1 MKSIAPLLT
10 LYKKIVMLGSVNAV
24 IGWDQETYMPSGSIE
39 FRAQQTAFLSELS
52 HSILS
57 GKDFRNAL
65 SPLIDFATETIN
77 PAITDPIH
85 QRMITEAH
93 RDWKFAVS
101 VPSSL
106 VSELAETTSLAQHE
120 WQHAR
125 KTNDFN
131 RFKPVLDRVIR
142 LTHQKI
148 DYIGFAENPYDALLD
163 PFEPRM
169 TVRKLDPIFAE
180 LRIVTQTALTK
191 MSSVAHPPLPLQEFD
206 LARQR
211 WLSDDLLHRMGFD
224 LSRGRL
230 DVSTHPFS
238 IAFHPTDS
246 RITTRFSARDLMES
260 LSSTMHEAGH
270 GLYEQ
275 GLPLRYF
282 GTPLGSSMSLGI
294 HESQSR
300 LWENMV
306 GKSPEFWEGYFPIL
320 CGQFPELKAIDWT
333 TFYQFVNHVAPTLI
347 RVESDEITYNL
358 HILIR
363 YELEQLL
370 FSNTIST
377 GDLPDAWNQKM
388 EDYLGIRPDS
398 NANGVLQDVHWSIGA
413 FGYFPTYSLGNL
425 YAAQFYEAA
434 QRDIPSLSDQI
445 RGLDFLPLR
454 DWLKTNIHQVGRSQ
468 TPDELVETV
477 TGEPLSIHA
486 FERYLGRKFKI

>member
-1 MKSIAPLLT
+1 MKSIAPLLA

-77 PAITDPIH
+77 PAITDPIQ
-85 QRMITEAH
+85 QRMISEAH

-106 VSELAETTSLAQHE
+106 VSELAESTSLAQHE

-125 KTNDFN
+125 KTNDFD

-142 LTHQKI
+142 LTYQKI

-169 TVRKLDPIFAE
+169 TVKKLDPLFSE
-180 LRIVTQTALTK
+180 LRGVTQTALK
-191 MSSVAHPPLPLQEFD
+191 RMASVEHPPLPVQHFD
-206 LARQR
+206 LGRQR
-211 WLSDDLLHRMGFD
+211 WLSDDLLNRMGFD

-238 IAFHPTDS
+238 TAFHPTDS
-246 RITTRFSARDLMES
+246 RITTRFSATDLMDN

-275 GLPLRYF
+275 GLPIHYF

-333 TFYQFVNHVAPTLI
+333 TFYQFVNHVSPTLI

-388 EDYLGIRPDS
+388 EAYLGVRPDS

-425 YAAQFYEAA
+425 YAAQFFEAA
-434 QRDIPSLSDQI
+434 QRDIPALSDQI

-477 TGEPLSIHA
+477 TGQPLSIHA
-486 FERYLGRKFKI
+486 FERYLNRKFTI